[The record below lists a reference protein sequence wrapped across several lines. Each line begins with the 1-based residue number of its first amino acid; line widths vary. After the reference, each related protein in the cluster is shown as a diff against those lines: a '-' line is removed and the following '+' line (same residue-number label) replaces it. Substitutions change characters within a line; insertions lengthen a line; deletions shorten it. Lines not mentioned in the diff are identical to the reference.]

1 MYEVELC
8 EQIMDELTQG
18 WIREK
23 RATTLFDIEWEQ
35 ILGNTFR
42 TFKRSADIFEHYID
56 LSAIEI

>member
-1 MYEVELC
+1 MYEVELY
-8 EQIMDELTQG
+8 EQIMDGLTQV

-42 TFKRSADIFEHYID
+42 TF
-56 LSAIEI
+56 